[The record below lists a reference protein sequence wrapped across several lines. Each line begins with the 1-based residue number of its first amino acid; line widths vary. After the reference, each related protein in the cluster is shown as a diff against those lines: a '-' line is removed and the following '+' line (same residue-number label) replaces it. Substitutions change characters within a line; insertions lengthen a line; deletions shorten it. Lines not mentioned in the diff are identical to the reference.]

1 MTSCRGHPALGTI
14 PLRALSLF
22 PGPGRAATL
31 RALSDDERRHAHR
44 APIELKVEYKRLNT
58 FFADYTRNISRGG
71 TFIGTDKPLQ
81 VGTQFVFALGVPHMP
96 EPLRLRGK
104 VIWTTEAEFATK
116 ANPAGMGIEFQYDE
130 GEREEKEAAVERLM
144 TSELGEH
151 LATKLLG
158 RKPQL

>member
-1 MTSCRGHPALGTI
+1 MAFSRGHQHGAFPVPCGT
-14 PLRALSLF
+14 
-22 PGPGRAATL
+22 ATL
-31 RALSDDERRHAHR
+31 VALSDDDRRHAFR

-71 TFIGTDKPLQ
+71 TFIGTDKPLK
-81 VGTQFVFALGVPHMP
+81 VGTQFVFALGIPSMR

-116 ANPAGMGIEFQYDE
+116 ANPSGMGIEFQYDE
-130 GEREEKEAAVERLM
+130 GERAEKEAAVERLM
-144 TSELGEH
+144 SAELGEH